1 MIVNVAEEVRCALD
15 SGQPVVAME
24 TAVLTTGLPRCQ
36 WNDSY
41 GDPPEGI
48 DVTAPINAATAIAM
62 TEIVRTN
69 DAIPA
74 WIGVLHGE
82 LIVGLSLDDLLQLA
96 GDEDATKVSIANC
109 APTMMRGG
117 SAGTTVA
124 ATLAACRLSSD
135 SNPIRVFATGGIGG
149 IHQNWSSR
157 LDISADLTTL
167 ATTQTCV
174 VASGAK
180 SILDLHATVESLETI
195 GVPVLGIGH
204 NTFPRFVERSSDDD
218 PSIQQVDKIEDVVS
232 LCNTHWN
239 CLGFRSS
246 VLATTQVP
254 EEVAIDRDSYQQ
266 AIEEA
271 EKGWIDSGQHP
282 TTRTPYLLDQLA
294 KATGGR
300 SLVANL
306 GLLCHNAAVAS
317 KIAGAMQEVNH

>member
-109 APTMMRGG
+109 ASTMMRGG

-167 ATTQTCV
+167 ATTKTCV

-254 EEVAIDRDSYQQ
+254 DEVAIDRDSYQQ
-266 AIEEA
+266 AIEGA
-271 EKGWIDSGQHP
+271 EKEWIDSGQHP